1 METNKISIFG
11 AGQVGS
17 AIAFAL
23 MEENLANEIILVD
36 IDEKRAAGEAMDIA
50 HGASLVAGSKVTYG
64 NAESTQWS
72 DILIVTA
79 GAAQKENESRLDLL
93 QRNLEI
99 FKNLIPKISGLS
111 PNALLLIV
119 TNPVDIMT
127 YIAQRLSHFP
137 VNRVIGSG
145 TVLDTARLKHL
156 LSNRLKINARN
167 IHGFVIGEHG
177 DSQMIPWSCVRAGT
191 LSICD
196 FCEKNQWNEE
206 EFKNEIE
213 EDVKNAAYEVISKK
227 GYTNYA
233 VALAVRRIIEA
244 IVRDEHSIL
253 SISAFGGS
261 LYSSV
266 PSILGSSGVEG
277 LLDLKLNEEE
287 LALKS
292 ACEMKIREALDEI
305 KHKVSSYKDENQRI

>member
-23 MEENLANEIILVD
+23 MEENLASEIVLVD

-64 NAESTQWS
+64 NAEATQWS

-79 GAAQKENESRLDLL
+79 GAAQKENESRLNLL
-93 QRNLEI
+93 ERNFEI
-99 FKNLIPKISGLS
+99 FKNLIPRITGLS

-127 YIAQRLSHFP
+127 YIAQRLSAFP

-167 IHGFVIGEHG
+167 IHGFVLGEHG
-177 DSQMIPWSCVRAGT
+177 DSQMIPWSIVRAGT
-191 LSICD
+191 LSIHD
-196 FCEKNQWNEE
+196 FCEKYHWNEE
-206 EFKNEIE
+206 EFKKEIE
-213 EDVKNAAYEVISKK
+213 EEVKNAAYEVIAKK

-244 IVRDEHSIL
+244 IVRNEHSIL

-261 LYSSV
+261 LYSSN
-266 PSILGSSGVEG
+266 PAILGSSGIEG

-305 KHKVSSYKDENQRI
+305 NEKVSDIADKRL

>member
-1 METNKISIFG
+1 METNKVSIIG

-23 MEENLANEIILVD
+23 MEENLASEIVLVD
-36 IDEKRAAGEAMDIA
+36 INEQRAAGEAMDIA
-50 HGASLVAGSKVTYG
+50 HGASLISGSNVTYG
-64 NAESTQWS
+64 NIEATQWS

-79 GAAQKENESRLDLL
+79 GAAQKENETRLDLL
-93 QRNLEI
+93 ERNTEI
-99 FKNLIPKISGLS
+99 FKDLIPHISALS
-111 PNALLLIV
+111 PNSLLLIV

-127 YIAQRLSHFP
+127 YIAQQLSGFP

-145 TVLDTARLKHL
+145 TVLDTGRLKHL

-177 DSQMIPWSCVRAGT
+177 DAQMIPWSCVHAGT
-191 LSICD
+191 LSIHD
-196 FCEKNQWNEE
+196 FCMKNSWNEE
-206 EFKNEIE
+206 KLKKEIE
-213 EDVKNAAYEVISKK
+213 EEVKNAAYEVISKK

-244 IVRDEHSIL
+244 IIRDEHSIL
-253 SISAFGGS
+253 SISSFGGS
-261 LYSSV
+261 LYSSNPV
-266 PSILGSSGVEG
+266 ILGSTGVEG
-277 LLDLKLNEEE
+277 LIELKLNDEE

-292 ACEMKIREALDEI
+292 ACEMKIRESLDEI
-305 KHKVSSYKDENQRI
+305 KEKINFI